1 MRILVVG
8 TGTIGRG
15 VAALCAIA
23 GFYVDLAA
31 IPRETLGSVIAEIRQ
46 GLKKLGEK
54 EASEIA
60 VNVVNRVRI
69 VESLAE
75 ACREAD
81 FVIETL
87 DERAEVKRETLGML
101 DKSCKPDA
109 VLLTI
114 TSIAPVSYIA
124 SAVRRLDRVVGLNF
138 LGTPIRARFVE
149 IVRGEGTSEHALR
162 KTIEFVRSIG
172 VEYIVVE
179 KDVPGFVANRINLR
193 ILSEALRLL
202 EEGYKP
208 EEIDAVARHRIGM
221 PLGPF
226 EAIDTSGVDI
236 IYNMMKE
243 AVERGMDIEI
253 PRIMEKMIEENR
265 LGVKTGRGFYEYS
278 ESQDRAKIS
287 PRLAYRLNPLRI
299 IAPGVNEA
307 AWLLRNNVADRDSID
322 RAMVLGMAY
331 PKGLLEMADDFGI
344 DNILKALEGKNI
356 DPLLSNMALEG
367 RLGKKT
373 GEGFYKWAYERREFG
388 PVLYEKRH
396 NYVLITMNR
405 PEKLNAL
412 NEEMWRGLN
421 QAFIQAER
429 DPEVRVVIITGRGR
443 AFSAGDDI
451 AMMGSWKNPSEGR
464 EFFMKVVSPLLDT
477 IINYEKPIIS
487 LVNGIAFGGG
497 LEINLLFDIVIASED
512 AIFSVPE
519 GLIGALPPI
528 ASSLGQALLGRK
540 IIRYCLTGE
549 HMDAEEAK
557 QLGIV
562 DIVVPKDQLEIT
574 GIEYVNKITRL
585 APLSV
590 RAIKET
596 SKAYKNIFKQTI
608 EKGLHELAEL
618 AATEDFTEGMRSF
631 LHRKRP
637 SWIGR

>member
-1 MRILVVG
+1 MRILIVG
-8 TGTIGRG
+8 AGTIGRRI
-15 VAALCAIA
+15 AALCAIA

-31 IPRETLGSVIAEIRQ
+31 IPRETLGSVITEISQ
-46 GLKKLGEK
+46 GMRRLGEK

-60 VNVVNRVRI
+60 VNAVNRIRI
-69 VESLAE
+69 VENLAE

-81 FVIETL
+81 FIIEAL

-101 DKSCKPDA
+101 DKSCRSDA
-109 VLLTI
+109 ILSTI
-114 TSIAPVSYIA
+114 TPITPVSYIV
-124 SAVRRLDRVVGLNF
+124 SAVRRLDRVIGLNF
-138 LGTPIRARFVE
+138 LVTPIRARFVE
-149 IVRGEGTSEHALR
+149 IVKGEGTSEHTLR
-162 KTIEFVRSIG
+162 KTMEFIRSIG

-208 EEIDAVARHRIGM
+208 EEIDAVARYRIGM
-221 PLGPF
+221 LLGPF
-226 EAIDTSGVDI
+226 ETIDSSGVDM

-265 LGVKTGRGFYEYS
+265 LGVKTGRGFYEYT
-278 ESQDRAKIS
+278 EPQDRAKIS
-287 PRLAYRLNPLRI
+287 PGHAYRLNPLRL

-322 RAMVLGMAY
+322 RAMVLGMSY
-331 PKGLLEMADDFGI
+331 PKGVLEMADDFGI
-344 DNILKALEGKNI
+344 DNILKALEGRNI

-373 GEGFYKWAYERREFG
+373 GEGFYRWSYERREFG
-388 PVLYEKRH
+388 PVIYEKRH
-396 NYVLITMNR
+396 NYALITMNR

-421 QAFIQAER
+421 QAFTQAER
-429 DPEVRVVIITGRGR
+429 DPEVRVVVITGRGR

-451 AMMGSWKNPSEGR
+451 AMMGSWKNPSEGK
-464 EFFMKVVSPLLDT
+464 EFFMKTVSPLLNT

-512 AIFSVPE
+512 ATFSVPE

-528 ASSLGQALLGRK
+528 ASSLGQALIGRK
-540 IIRYCLTGE
+540 ITRYCLTGE

-585 APLSV
+585 APLSI
-590 RAIKET
+590 RAIKEI
-596 SKAYKNIFKQTI
+596 SKTYKNMYKQI
-608 EKGLHELAEL
+608 LEKGLHELAGL
-618 AATEDFTEGMRSF
+618 ASTEDFAEGMRSF
-631 LHRKRP
+631 LQKKRP
-637 SWIGR
+637 SWTGK